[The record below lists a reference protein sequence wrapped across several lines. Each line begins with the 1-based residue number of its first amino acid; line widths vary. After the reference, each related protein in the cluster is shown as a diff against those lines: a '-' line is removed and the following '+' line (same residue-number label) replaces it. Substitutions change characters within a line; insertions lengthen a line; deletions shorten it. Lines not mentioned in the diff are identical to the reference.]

1 MIYNV
6 NKCKAYLNLYCA
18 IIIKMVE
25 IVNLNHFVINHHIF
39 LILNILIKIY
49 RFFIIII
56 IINAIYFVHLFL
68 MDIENKGYMI
78 KANIIYFIIN
88 DNLINIFI
96 IIDNLII
103 VILYILTFK
112 SSRSHY

>member
-18 IIIKMVE
+18 ILIKIVE
-25 IVNLNHFVINHHIF
+25 IVYLNHFGINHHIF
-39 LILNILIKIY
+39 LILNIFINIY

-56 IINAIYFVHLFL
+56 FIDAIYFVHLFL

-78 KANIIYFIIN
+78 KANIFFFIIN

-103 VILYILTFK
+103 VIFYIFTFK
-112 SSRSHY
+112 TSSF